1 MNLSSSVCIVGNLGR
16 ITTCNIIT
24 IFIVKYTKSLIRQER
39 LQYIPD
45 SVILLYGFTVRYPVI
60 SLLMIRKSSLQL
72 DSEKLRRRCNIAEDV
87 EEVEP
92 KAERY
97 VKEVVRKKRT
107 KGVKEDGNQHKHEKA
122 QEDSGVHDLLKSQ
135 QCLPNTVEG
144 EYTTDALANE
154 MLYAACTKTY
164 EDVLRARA
172 SLSAATAAADNA
184 CIAADN
190 AVRATLKMMIALKQV
205 NSGILK

>member
-1 MNLSSSVCIVGNLGR
+1 
-16 ITTCNIIT
+16 
-24 IFIVKYTKSLIRQER
+24 
-39 LQYIPD
+39 
-45 SVILLYGFTVRYPVI
+45 
-60 SLLMIRKSSLQL
+60 MIRKSSLHL

-107 KGVKEDGNQHKHEKA
+107 KRVKEDDNEHEHEKA
-122 QEDSGVHDLLKSQ
+122 KQNSGVHDLLHSEH
-135 QCLPNTVEG
+135 CFPNTGAAENR
-144 EYTTDALANE
+144 TDELANQK
-154 MLYAACTKTY
+154 LFAACTKTY

-184 CIAADN
+184 CKAADK
-190 AVRATLKMMIALKQV
+190 AVRATLKMMIALKHA